1 MISDELQD
9 SAALYVL
16 GALDASETAA
26 FEASLRT
33 NTEVGTLVAEL
44 REAAGALAL
53 SAPEHKPSPAL
64 KQKVLR
70 DIAAEKSRDLTSTV
84 VEARSSAAGW
94 AWAIAAMLMLFSGFL
109 CYDRLQ
115 LRREIARARE
125 IDPLLQAS
133 LVTLAPANGAPAE
146 AKATVAWEP
155 DRQTGVIKITGLPAA
170 GRGRDYQLWAV
181 DADHKDPVSAG
192 IVHIDAN
199 GVAQMRFKPIAE
211 ARHVKAFALS
221 LEREGGVPKAEGP
234 ILLVGN
240 TT

>member
-16 GALDASETAA
+16 GSLDGAEAAA
-26 FEASLRT
+26 FEVSMQDNAELRSLA
-33 NTEVGTLVAEL
+33 AEL
-44 REAAGALAL
+44 REAAGAVAL
-53 SAPEHKPSPAL
+53 SAPARRPPAAL

-70 DIAAEKSRDLTSTV
+70 NIAAEKSRDLTTTATERPGSGT
-84 VEARSSAAGW
+84 GL

-109 CYDRLQ
+109 FYDRMQ
-115 LRREIARARE
+115 LRREIAQVRD

-133 LVTLAPANGAPAE
+133 LVALAPAKGAPAE

-155 DRQTGVIKITGLPAA
+155 GRQTGVIKITGLPVA
-170 GRGRDYQLWAV
+170 GTGKDYQLWAV

-192 IVHIDAN
+192 IIHVDAN
-199 GVAQMRFKPIAE
+199 GVAQVRFRTIAE
-211 ARHVKAFALS
+211 ARHVKAFAIS

-234 ILLVGN
+234 ILLVGS